1 MAALLKLGVMGLNGG
16 DGTHGAIDGVG
27 TALGRAGV
35 SGAPRDFDL
44 EVAIALG
51 RADGLKLGG
60 LADHRPIGLEASFD
74 RGPGSDTRLLLVHAG
89 GEQHA
94 PARARQSPLQ
104 GHHGEC
110 HAGEARLHIA
120 GTAAVEATIVDLA
133 GKGIARPALADGHR
147 VAVSGQQQSR
157 PVVGAPEASEVRPF
171 GRRLIQLHRQAMVG

>member
-89 GEQHA
+89 GEVSMDHCRRSNGGLWFA
-94 PARARQSPLQ
+94 NYP
-104 GHHGEC
+104 EF
-110 HAGEARLHIA
+110 EEMVARLEVDEKLRNALGANGRDFVRHEY
-120 GTAAVEATIVDLA
+120 GWPAVLGRFEA
-133 GKGIARPALADGHR
+133 ALAD
-147 VAVSGQQQSR
+147 SG
-157 PVVGAPEASEVRPF
+157 VG
-171 GRRLIQLHRQAMVG
+171 GG